1 MCGIAGLIH
10 RDGVTSVGKEMTAM
24 LMSLKHRGPDSTGFA
39 IYGPST
45 ANEYVMRLKLA
56 EREDMTKD
64 HHIRQKI
71 RERQA
76 LVDGLLAELGAETV
90 EVTEATP
97 YARRYRLR
105 YAGDTRRLA
114 ADIEQIESAEVL
126 SFGSALELIKDL
138 GDATQVSGQYG
149 LGAFRGT
156 HGIGHTRMA
165 TESDV
170 DIRSAHPYWA
180 YPYNDIAVV
189 HNGQITNYWI
199 MRREMERLGHR
210 FMSNC
215 DSELLA
221 VYTANNL
228 EQGAT
233 LEDSLKASIKDIDG
247 VFTYVVA
254 TENEL
259 GMAKDTMAA
268 KPMVLFESD
277 DLVALA
283 SEEVAI
289 RAIVPREIDTSDPY
303 DEEVRVWQ
311 R

>member
-10 RDGVTSVGKEMTAM
+10 RDGATSVGKEMTAM
-24 LMSLKHRGPDSTGFA
+24 LKSLKHRGPDSTGFA
-39 IYGPST
+39 MYGVSAPD
-45 ANEYVMRLKLA
+45 EYVVRFKLA
-56 EREDMTKD
+56 EQEDLAKD

-76 LVDGLLAELGAETV
+76 QVDNRLAELGAETI
-90 EVTEATP
+90 EASEPTP
-97 YARRYRLR
+97 YAFRYRLR
-105 YAGDTRRLA
+105 YSGDTRQLTT
-114 ADIEQIESAEVL
+114 DIEQIDGAEVL

-138 GDATQVSGQYG
+138 GDASVVSDQYG
-149 LGAFRGT
+149 LGGFKGT

-233 LEDSLKASIKDIDG
+233 LEDSLKSSIKDIDG

-268 KPMVLFESD
+268 KPMVLYESD
-277 DLVALA
+277 NLVALA

-289 RAIVPREIDTSDPY
+289 RTLLPREIDTSDPY